1 MISFYAFEYTQ
12 TRYIVKQHV
21 SKLCGGGKKLQETKI
36 HSEDNIIKSIRNF
49 FKLKKENK
57 VVKYTITKDT
67 ENLFELEEEGFRSNN
82 YIDHKINGERNK
94 NLSIID

>member
-1 MISFYAFEYTQ
+1 M
-12 TRYIVKQHV
+12 
-21 SKLCGGGKKLQETKI
+21 CGGGKNPQETKI

-67 ENLFELEEEGFRSNN
+67 ENLFELEEEDFRSNN